1 LHGLAVKVSGHRPPL
16 PTVGLSTPRVR
27 DAVPPAHVAEQV
39 AQLDQAPTM
48 QSSACIEGEPDGTA
62 VIGSVGVGVVGLG
75 VGEGVG
81 FDVGAGVGV
90 DVGTVGATGAGVA
103 GATGAGVEG
112 ATGAGV
118 AGATGAGVAS
128 ATGGGVAGATGAGM
142 ASATGAGVASAT
154 GAGVASATGGGVA
167 GASGGVGLHAETKCS
182 MAPVSAQCIMRGE
195 PMIVCEC
202 GAGCRDLRVSSSKP
216 VHVCP

>member
-1 LHGLAVKVSGHRPPL
+1 VLHRLAVKVSGHTAPL

-27 DAVPPAHVAEQV
+27 DAVPPPHVTEQV
-39 AQLDQAPTM
+39 AQLDQAPTV
-48 QSSACIEGEPDGTA
+48 QSSTCIEGEPDGTA
-62 VIGSVGVGVVGLG
+62 VIGSVGVGVVGLGVGEG

-103 GATGAGVEG
+103 GATGGGGAG

-118 AGATGAGVAS
+118 AGATG
-128 ATGGGVAGATGAGM
+128 GGVEGAT
-142 ASATGAGVASAT
+142 
-154 GAGVASATGGGVA
+154 
-167 GASGGVGLHAETKCS
+167 GGVGLHAEKTECS
-182 MAPVSAQCIMRGE
+182 MAPVSAQCVVRGE
-195 PMIVCEC
+195 PMIVCVC

-216 VHVCP
+216 VHVCS

>member
-1 LHGLAVKVSGHRPPL
+1 VTQATGQTSVLHRLAVKVSGHTAPL

-27 DAVPPAHVAEQV
+27 DAVPPAHVTEQV
-39 AQLDQAPTM
+39 AQLDQAPTV
-48 QSSACIEGEPDGTA
+48 QSSACIEGEPDGKA
-62 VIGSVGVGVVGLG
+62 VIGSVGVGVVGLGVGEG

-112 ATGAGV
+112 AA
-118 AGATGAGVAS
+118 GAGVAS
-128 ATGGGVAGATGAGM
+128 ATGGGVAGATG
-142 ASATGAGVASAT
+142 
-154 GAGVASATGGGVA
+154 
-167 GASGGVGLHAETKCS
+167 GVGLHAETECS

-195 PMIVCEC
+195 PMNVCVC
-202 GAGCRDLRVSSSKP
+202 GAGCRDFRVLSRKP